1 MCESA
6 RPHRAAASG
15 QAAERQAGNLEK
27 ITDNRDDRAKR
38 RRGKNERERERER
51 EEVRCAIVRKSKPE
65 APVQALAGR

>member
-51 EEVRCAIVRKSKPE
+51 
-65 APVQALAGR
+65 